1 MLLTLG
7 NATVEVQVVGRAD
20 FGRRK
25 CVACGCAVVGVMLCD
40 KCDEQPRFER
50 EIDRNCPEMMAHTLR
65 KIGGRVYLYGRKDG
79 E

>member
-40 KCDEQPRFER
+40 KCDERGKRDAE
-50 EIDRNCPEMMAHTLR
+50 LR
-65 KIGGRVYLYGRKDG
+65 RMSDEVDAGIFDGVYLYGRKDG
-79 E
+79 AL

>member
-25 CVACGCAVVGVMLCD
+25 CVACGAAVRDMMLCD
-40 KCDEQPRFER
+40 SCDERPVP
-50 EIDRNCPEMMAHTLR
+50 CVCC
-65 KIGGRVYLYGRKDG
+65 GRTDAELHISGRCG
-79 E
+79 HCGP